1 MITWNCFKLNANRQ
15 LELELL
21 LQKYD
26 PDVAVI
32 TETDLKPDDV
42 AQLSVP
48 GYRCSSPPVAKQPKI
63 RVLALTKSDIEVDL
77 GTMVPD
83 VPAVSIRLPRLK
95 LSVVGVYRQHH
106 GGLKKPQKTEIASIK
121 MMYQCIY
128 FRLIL

>member
-1 MITWNCFKLNANRQ
+1 MIHHH
-15 LELELL
+15 
-21 LQKYD
+21 
-26 PDVAVI
+26 PDVAII
-32 TETDLKPDDV
+32 TETDLKPDEV
-42 AQLSVP
+42 TQLSVP
-48 GYRCSSPPVAKQPKI
+48 GYKCASPSVQKQSKI
-63 RVLALTKSDIEVDL
+63 RVLAFIKSDIDVDL
-77 GTMVPD
+77 ETMEPD